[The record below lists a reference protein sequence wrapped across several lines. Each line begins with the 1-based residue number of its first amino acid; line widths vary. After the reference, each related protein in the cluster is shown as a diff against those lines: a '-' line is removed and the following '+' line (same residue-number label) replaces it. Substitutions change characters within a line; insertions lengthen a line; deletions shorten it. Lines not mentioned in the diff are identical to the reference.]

1 MNILSYK
8 KAAFIATTAGIIVPL
23 IYLVIK
29 PFSDD
34 ILSVNDNESVDS
46 MIDELIKER
55 MYILKAKY
63 NIGKWVS
70 GNLQSKFKEEDI
82 IKFMFTEEVLPIT
95 QHIDAYVLKNQSYG
109 KNIPIFFNTFRSQLE
124 YFHSKDQKE
133 LLDLGSGIGMTVW
146 KGLLSGLNVTAVDF
160 AYNEDYALSNLK
172 DYVKSRVPEE
182 IYKKNLVISKAN
194 LLDLVEENPI
204 FLEKFDLINIQNVLH
219 FYSLP
224 LINDIVNV
232 LYSLLKPSGRL
243 VITAESANSLGHIKY
258 IKTYNCADII
268 KESNKS
274 LPLSVSVAISEDYN
288 NKGHYNRQ
296 CKKIDTKKNTGYFQE
311 EHKLPNGVTETI
323 SLKTVFNQE
332 SLRNIFPE
340 DKFKVI
346 TIESYSM
353 HVSAILQKLP
363 CIAENSELSNLE
375 GISSGTNLVN
385 NIISEF
391 DN

>member
-1 MNILSYK
+1 M
-8 KAAFIATTAGIIVPL
+8 
-23 IYLVIK
+23 
-29 PFSDD
+29 
-34 ILSVNDNESVDS
+34 
-46 MIDELIKER
+46 
-55 MYILKAKY
+55 
-63 NIGKWVS
+63 
-70 GNLQSKFKEEDI
+70 
-82 IKFMFTEEVLPIT
+82 
-95 QHIDAYVLKNQSYG
+95 
-109 KNIPIFFNTFRSQLE
+109 
-124 YFHSKDQKE
+124 
-133 LLDLGSGIGMTVW
+133 
-146 KGLLSGLNVTAVDF
+146 
-160 AYNEDYALSNLK
+160 
-172 DYVKSRVPEE
+172 
-182 IYKKNLVISKAN
+182 
-194 LLDLVEENPI
+194 
-204 FLEKFDLINIQNVLH
+204 
-219 FYSLP
+219 P

-243 VITAESANSLGHIKY
+243 VIKAESANSLGHIKY

-296 CKKIDTKKNTGYFQE
+296 CKKIDTKKNTGYLQE
-311 EHKLPNGVTETI
+311 EHKLPNGFTETI
-323 SLKTVFNQE
+323 SLKTAFNQE

-353 HVSAILQKLP
+353 HVSAILQKSP